1 MWDASSAV
9 EAEWL
14 PPLDIP
20 EPGPQNRFTV
30 FLRALLALPQ
40 IIVVWFLSIAAFV
53 VVVIGWFGALFL
65 GRLPEFAA
73 RYLALYVAYDTR
85 VEGYLM
91 LLVDRYPPFEFEPA
105 KYPVRIELR
114 PGPLNRLAVF
124 FRLLLVIPAAIV
136 QNLLVTGWWVVAF
149 FSWLVVLVLGR
160 MPRPLFEATAAV
172 LRYRMRFGAYLLML
186 TPAYPKRV
194 FGDPEPLA
202 EPPLPPAGAWPGTT
216 AGAPAAPAP
225 GMPAQ
230 GTPPEGTAAPGP
242 VAGAVG
248 ADAAGAGALGASG
261 IAGASATRPLVVSGA
276 GKALLVLFLV
286 AGLASSIASSVTRNY
301 DSDDYY
307 ATAPAFGGQ
316 ASGGPADVPG
326 GTTRDG

>member
-40 IIVVWFLSIAAFV
+40 IIVVWLLSIAAFV

-85 VEGYLM
+85 VEAYLM
-91 LLVDRYPPFEFEPA
+91 LLVDRYPPFEFEPE
-105 KYPVRIELR
+105 KYPVRIEVR
-114 PGPLNRLAVF
+114 PGLLNRLAVF
-124 FRLLLVIPAAIV
+124 FRLVLMIPAAIV

-172 LRYRMRFGAYLLML
+172 LRYRMRFEVYALML
-186 TPAYPKRV
+186 TAAYPKRV

-202 EPPLPPAGAWPGTT
+202 EPPLPPAGAAWPG
-216 AGAPAAPAP
+216 AGAAEAPSGPASEA
-225 GMPAQ
+225 
-230 GTPPEGTAAPGP
+230 AAPGP

-248 ADAAGAGALGASG
+248 AGAAGAGALGASG
-261 IAGASATRPLVVSGA
+261 IARASATRPLVVSGA
-276 GKALLVLFLV
+276 GKALLVLFIV
-286 AGLASSIASSVTRNY
+286 AGIASSITSSVTRNY
-301 DSDDYY
+301 DSDDNYH
-307 ATAPAFGGQ
+307 ATMPVVGDLPDAP
-316 ASGGPADVPG
+316 GPMT
-326 GTTRDG
+326 GTR